1 MEETLRSTVGRAA
14 EVPRNRRH
22 SDMAVKYSDAI
33 VSDFERERLGLSSIV

>member
-22 SDMAVKYSDAI
+22 SGMAVKYSNAMVGHFRVKKI
-33 VSDFERERLGLSSIV
+33 EGF